1 MVAGELDTKLALCSF
16 NRDRGLGRCLHHS
29 SCILR
34 FSNAAIG
41 NISKIFHT
49 FLFNVTLSH
58 RERLAKSHCGIT
70 LFDKL

>member
-1 MVAGELDTKLALCSF
+1 MVLLQSRYGCAGIE
-16 NRDRGLGRCLHHS
+16 GLGRCLYPS

-41 NISKIFHT
+41 NVSKIFHA

-58 RERLAKSHCGIT
+58 RERLPKSHCDIA